1 MRNILIATCGTSI
14 LTNAKDIKEEVIGNK
29 NYNQMTEEEACK
41 IKNMILEDLRK
52 RDIEDKKCG
61 AELNSTYYL
70 MEKKYFSGET
80 VNLIVSDSI
89 EGITS
94 GNIIKTLLEEKLNI
108 NKVEIKIIEKLNITK
123 EYDFAKKGLR
133 ALSSTIANLIKGK
146 EHDTIISPIGGL
158 KAQIFTVGLIGQLF
172 KIPAYYLYENSS
184 TIVELLPLPI
194 SLDMNFFQEN
204 IDIISKLYKD
214 VMVLKEEI
222 NSYLQKDNNLRN
234 ILEEEH
240 IDGKTYFA
248 LSALGM
254 IAYNKLVQDSISNL
268 PKDATESEKY
278 KEVQYKKNEAHAE
291 QLRTKKECQNFLNTI
306 NNISYVKKVII
317 NYYNPDN
324 KGDIIRITKSSS
336 NEGRILQFEFNRKQG
351 MLGGMIF
358 LTETDEDKLNA
369 AIIDIYQKI

>member
-1 MRNILIATCGTSI
+1 MKNILIATCGTSI
-14 LTNAKDIKEEVIGNK
+14 LTNARDIKKEVIGEK
-29 NYNQMTEEEACK
+29 NYNQMTEEEAKK
-41 IKNMILEDLRK
+41 IEKMILDDLRK

-70 MEKKYFSGET
+70 MEKEYFSGNK
-80 VNLIVSDSI
+80 VYLIVSDSI
-89 EGITS
+89 EGITA
-94 GNIIKTLLEEKLNI
+94 GNIIKNLLEEKLSV
-108 NKVEIKIIEKLNITK
+108 NKVEIKKIDKLNITK

-133 ALSSTIANLIKGK
+133 ALSSAVASIIKEK
-146 EHDTIISPIGGL
+146 ENDIIISPIGGL
-158 KAQIFTVGLIGQLF
+158 KAQIFIVGLIGQLF
-172 KIPAYYLYENSS
+172 KIPAYYLYENST

-204 IDIISKLYKD
+204 IDIISKFAKEGLI
-214 VMVLKEEI
+214 LKEEI
-222 NSYLQKDNNLRN
+222 NSYLQRDKNLRN

-240 IDGKTYFA
+240 IDGKNYFA
-248 LSALGM
+248 LSALGT
-254 IAYNKLVQDSISNL
+254 IAYNKLIQDSISNL
-268 PKDATESEKY
+268 PKDATEDEKF

-291 QLRTKKECQNFLNTI
+291 QLRTKTECQNFLNTI

-336 NEGRILQFEFNRKQG
+336 NEGRVLQFEFNRKLG

-358 LTETDEDKLNA
+358 LTETEEEKLDA